1 MELTQFLTENRVAC
15 VSHATS
21 KKRALELLSE
31 LLVADVSGVSHGE
44 VFDSLCERERLGGT
58 GLGQGVAIPHGR
70 LEGLDRA
77 VCAFL
82 KLRTGVDYDAMDG
95 RPVDLICGLLV
106 PRESTQE
113 HLEILAALAEMF
125 SDETFCARM
134 RAAGTPHELYRLL
147 VSWQPPQPLPA
158 GRVAGT

>member
-1 MELTQFLTENRVAC
+1 MDLTELLTENRVAC

-31 LLVADVSGVSHGE
+31 LLTADVPGLSQGE

-70 LEGLDRA
+70 LVGLDRA

-82 KLRTGVDYDAMDG
+82 RLRTGVDYDAMDKQ
-95 RPVDLICGLLV
+95 PVDLICGLLV
-106 PRESTQE
+106 PKESTQA
-113 HLEILAALAEMF
+113 HLDLLAGLAEMF
-125 SDETFCARM
+125 SDQDFCTRM
-134 RAAGTPHELYRLL
+134 RATHSSQELYELL
-147 VSWQPPQPLPA
+147 TGWHPPHPLQA
-158 GRVAGT
+158 GSATGT